1 MEPYNTAK
9 MGGGFLRYIWPKP
22 GAGDQPKLSY
32 SEMIPGTEMWIGTG
46 VYIDNVDAR
55 RATIHDTI
63 SRSVDKTLALVFGI
77 VIAALV
83 LVVLPLSTMIF
94 LSIVRPLRETTKAA
108 QDVARNRLDV
118 IVTPVGKDKI
128 TLLEHALKIMITTL
142 RDNIQ
147 EIEGSRSEAQH
158 KAKLA
163 EEAAAQAADE
173 ARQKA
178 EAARCEGMLD
188 AANRLEEIVH
198 GLTAS
203 SEELSSQA
211 EQINRGYDYH
221 RERIAETA
229 TAIEEMNSTV
239 SKVARNA
246 SYASQCADSSRA
258 KALEGR
264 TIVSNSPEAMHKLSD
279 LSSELRDNM
288 GLLGEKAYNI
298 GQVMGVIN
306 DIADQTNLL
315 ALNAAIEA
323 ARVGEAGRGFAV
335 MADEVRKLAEKT
347 MAATNEVRE
356 AITGIQDVSKGAQTF
371 AEQAADAIVRASDLA
386 SRSDEKLS
394 EIVSLSD
401 ETASQVTSIAT
412 ATEEI
417 SSSVGDVNRIA
428 SENAEAMH
436 QATQATRNM
445 ARQAD
450 MLLQLVEELKK
461 EGGNTCGWRNDSASP
476 WLPPPSIIIDSSAQY
491 GSLRQK
497 LPSALTFTMPS
508 TRTSRAR
515 NTGKY
520 DKLYLLVK
528 NPGKDLFAKSPSSG
542 RRLIASLRRVHASDD
557 LGAMHGDAVHLFDDL
572 CCSPRWRRTAPRPP

>member
-1 MEPYNTAK
+1 MVDPILFEEDQSGYFFVYNGTTSVSLPPKKELQGKDLKDPNGVRLVVELYNTAK

-118 IVTPVGKDKI
+118 IVTPVGKDEI

-147 EIEGSRSEAQH
+147 EIERSRSEAQH

-163 EEAAAQAADE
+163 EEAAQAADE

-211 EQINRGYDYH
+211 EQINRGYDYQ
-221 RERIAETA
+221 RERITETA

-323 ARVGEAGRGFAV
+323 ARAGEPGRGFAV
-335 MADEVRKLAEKT
+335 MADEVRKLAEKPWQPPT
-347 MAATNEVRE
+347 RCGRQSLESSTCPRGRRPLRNRLRMP
-356 AITGIQDVSKGAQTF
+356 
-371 AEQAADAIVRASDLA
+371 
-386 SRSDEKLS
+386 LS
-394 EIVSLSD
+394 EPRTWPADPMRNSVR
-401 ETASQVTSIAT
+401 
-412 ATEEI
+412 
-417 SSSVGDVNRIA
+417 SSPFPTK
-428 SENAEAMH
+428 
-436 QATQATRNM
+436 Q
-445 ARQAD
+445 
-450 MLLQLVEELKK
+450 
-461 EGGNTCGWRNDSASP
+461 P
-476 WLPPPSIIIDSSAQY
+476 
-491 GSLRQK
+491 
-497 LPSALTFTMPS
+497 
-508 TRTSRAR
+508 
-515 NTGKY
+515 
-520 DKLYLLVK
+520 
-528 NPGKDLFAKSPSSG
+528 
-542 RRLIASLRRVHASDD
+542 RR
-557 LGAMHGDAVHLFDDL
+557 
-572 CCSPRWRRTAPRPP
+572 